1 LIDGHQTVVEF
12 RNEADRRAADADFR
26 ALTEHAVRKYHG
38 NEENAAEQL
47 REIVMAEPRLQAL
60 AVSKY
65 VIYIVENDPLI
76 QKHLAKTH
84 KRRVAAEKETVSKK

>member
-1 LIDGHQTVVEF
+1 MAIRPWYEF
-12 RNEADRRAADADFR
+12 RDEADRRAAEADFR
-26 ALTEHAVRKYHG
+26 ALTEHLVKKYHG
-38 NEENAAEQL
+38 NEEDAAEAL
-47 REIVMAEPRLQAL
+47 CELVMTDPRLQAL

-65 VIYIVENDPLI
+65 VTYVVETDPLI